1 VFSHQYNIILV
12 SSIVTVSMLLK
23 DTEAAYAFFSPPDI
37 AQGIGVIVG
46 GGGDGGATEGGMRL
60 VDELLGKTEDVMDLT
75 DAARDLSDEMNVS
88 EEMTEELDTQARRLE
103 EVDRNLSKV
112 KSTDRAT
119 RDFLRFDIHRA
130 KTLAGKLRMVSRK
143 IREGRAILNLFNGG
157 SSKKAAIKLQVEEIK
172 ISQRLLDETR
182 SLRLMMMNEYL
193 MEQERDARLKIKM
206 QEILESESRYKSQK
220 KKHWQSAAQR
230 LPARK

>member
-1 VFSHQYNIILV
+1 VFSHQYNIILL
-12 SSIVTVSMLLK
+12 SSIVTASMLLK

-46 GGGDGGATEGGMRL
+46 GGGGGSAEGGMRV

-130 KTLAGKLRMVSRK
+130 KTLAQKLRLLGRK

-157 SSKKAAIKLQVEEIK
+157 SAKKATLKLQVEEIK
-172 ISQRLLDETR
+172 ISQRLLEETR

-206 QEILESESRYKSQK
+206 QEILESESLYKSQK
-220 KKHWQSAAQR
+220 TKHMKSARSLSAKR
-230 LPARK
+230 